1 MLVTSIPQYIQGLT
15 NAKVDL
21 TTTDAT
27 VLYTAPSGA
36 DFNASVV
43 SSIIV
48 SEDSGN
54 ADTLTLTITN
64 GSDVFSLFKVKA
76 VGANGTVELL
86 TRDLVL
92 QSGEIL
98 NNLHT
103 EYAEFKKG
111 DDIFSL
117 ENKNIILKI
126 DAEGHE
132 KEVIQGLENNLNKN
146 SILLQ
151 IEIFDKNFD
160 VMNNILKD
168 KNFNQIHMI
177 KSDGKK
183 DYYYK
188 NY

>member
-76 VGANGTVELL
+76 VGANGTIELL

-98 NNLHT
+98 KATAATANRLHVV
-103 EYAEFKKG
+103 A
-111 DDIFSL
+111 S
-117 ENKNIILKI
+117 
-126 DAEGHE
+126 
-132 KEVIQGLENNLNKN
+132 IQELSKTRVTTSAL
-146 SILLQ
+146 SQ
-151 IEIFDKNFD
+151 I
-160 VMNNILKD
+160 
-168 KNFNQIHMI
+168 
-177 KSDGKK
+177 
-183 DYYYK
+183 
-188 NY
+188 

>member
-15 NAKVDL
+15 NAKVEL

-76 VGANGTVELL
+76 VGANGTIELL

-92 QSGEIL
+92 ESGEVL
-98 NNLHT
+98 KVQAATANRLHVV
-103 EYAEFKKG
+103 A
-111 DDIFSL
+111 S
-117 ENKNIILKI
+117 
-126 DAEGHE
+126 
-132 KEVIQGLENNLNKN
+132 IQELSKTRVTTSALA
-146 SILLQ
+146 Q
-151 IEIFDKNFD
+151 I
-160 VMNNILKD
+160 
-168 KNFNQIHMI
+168 
-177 KSDGKK
+177 
-183 DYYYK
+183 
-188 NY
+188 